1 MRFRL
6 AVGALLVAGTL
17 AAPGGRPHPE
27 PQRII
32 PIPYTDARPVL
43 ETMAD
48 ALPPE
53 LSGRSPAELEAAWLD
68 WVRRRNAEI
77 RARLER
83 GDEDSIVNLMLFGTR
98 FTSAPRITSA
108 NLARLA
114 AASQDLESKD
124 PAELAGP
131 LILSRAEDLVRAA
144 ASPGEDG
151 RLVFVRQALD
161 SKGFSPS
168 TLAGAAKAR
177 VYLIESLRRVLH
189 EQEGYRQTLEAARAL
204 GDPTE
209 EFAQRSTLYRNR
221 GLSLDTSLLPNLAIE
236 RSLAELKSRGLLPAG
251 GVRRVGV
258 IGPGLDFTDK
268 SAGYDF
274 YPQQTVQPF
283 ALLDSLLR
291 LGLARAEQIELT
303 TLDLSPRVNSHIAQ
317 LRGRAR
323 RGLGY
328 VIQLPLPAD
337 VKWQPES
344 VAYWKR
350 FGDQIGAPATPAK
363 PPPGA
368 GRLEMRAIRVRSGI
382 ASRLRAADLNVV
394 LERLDITPTESGFDL
409 IIATNILVYY
419 DVFEQSLALRN
430 IAAML
435 RPGGFLLSNNALLEL
450 PVTPIRSIGN
460 QTTVYS
466 DRANDG
472 DHIVWYQCSA
482 PLR

>member
-1 MRFRL
+1 M
-6 AVGALLVAGTL
+6 
-17 AAPGGRPHPE
+17 
-27 PQRII
+27 I
-32 PIPYTDARPVL
+32 PIPYSDARPVL
-43 ETMAD
+43 ESMAE

-53 LSGRSPAELEAAWLD
+53 LSGRSPAELEAAWPE
-68 WVRRRNAEI
+68 WVRQRNVEI

-114 AASQDLESKD
+114 ATSQPAESKD
-124 PAELAGP
+124 TAEVAGP

-144 ASPGEDG
+144 TSPGEDG
-151 RLVFVRQALD
+151 RLLFVRQMLD
-161 SKGFSPS
+161 SKGVSPS
-168 TLAGAAKAR
+168 TPAGAAKAR
-177 VYLIESLRRVLH
+177 TYLLESLRRILH

-209 EFAQRSTLYRNR
+209 EFVQRSTLYRDR

-251 GVRRVGV
+251 GLRRVAV

-274 YPQQTVQPF
+274 YPQQTIQPF

-291 LGLARAEQIELT
+291 LGLARADQIELT
-303 TLDLSPRVNSHIAQ
+303 SLDLSPRVNSHIAQ
-317 LRGRAR
+317 VRDRAR

-337 VKWQPES
+337 VRWQPES

-350 FGDQIGAPATPAK
+350 IGDQIGRPATPAK
-363 PPPGA
+363 PPPAA
-368 GRLEMRAIRVRSGI
+368 GRLEIRAIRVRSGI
-382 ASRLRAADLNVV
+382 ASHIRAADLNVV
-394 LERLDITPTESGFDL
+394 LERYTLPPSSPGFDL

-419 DVFEQSLALRN
+419 DTLEQSLALRN

-450 PVTPIRSIGN
+450 PATPIRSVGN

-466 DRANDG
+466 DRPDDG
-472 DHIVWYQCSA
+472 DHIVWYRLA
-482 PLR
+482 TNP